1 MKKARIILWLVIFGF
16 LALVIFQNQD
26 FFLAEQ
32 SFKINVLFAK
42 YTSPLIPTAVLFV
55 LFFMCGLLIS
65 YFFSL
70 FEKFK
75 ANKAI
80 REMKATM
87 DSHLQMIS
95 SLKSELEGL
104 KGGVETPEPEE
115 VVEPAAAAEATQK
128 L

>member
-16 LALVIFQNQD
+16 MALVIFQNQE

-32 SFKINVLFAK
+32 SFSINVLVTK

-55 LFFMCGLLIS
+55 LFFLCGLLIS
-65 YFFSL
+65 YFLSL

-80 REMKATM
+80 REMKATI

-95 SLKSELEGL
+95 SLKSELESL